1 MPEARIE
8 NPRVGGSIPPLGH
21 ETPKPVAWPGPGDA
35 QCAQTGATLKN
46 TTFVVGI
53 TGHRDVDSSQLS
65 DAHAAVT
72 GFLTTLRKYLPDTEI
87 ILMSGLADGADR
99 IAVRVAL
106 ELDMLVHAVL
116 PMEQSDYESDFSP
129 KSAEEF
135 QALLATTGVDVTE
148 LATVRIGD
156 EIDRDACYRQLTDCL
171 IRKSNILLALWDG
184 VDSGLTGGTSDT
196 VLSFLAGP
204 AVPSAGAGSLE
215 FVNEAPV
222 AGTGRDF
229 AYWIPV
235 PRSSSKSP
243 ARAAQYG
250 KGVFLS
256 AVPDTGVVVI
266 EESMPVSLQEQ
277 LEQLNEFNADF
288 KALRNSQ
295 STSLTW
301 GLPDISDA
309 SRSADSEGLLGSIE
323 QEFDKADALALHY
336 QSKSDRLFKGFSLV
350 AAMLGLLFLTY
361 AKLVASNVFLYAYV
375 VLFTGGFLVFK
386 LAARRHWFAKH
397 ITYRVVAET
406 LRIKFF
412 LRLAGAD
419 GQVNV
424 SRISRLAGID
434 KFSGFSWIKH
444 VFKGAEPV
452 SMPPVASTSKGDG
465 LSEAR
470 KLWVDDQSQYFAK
483 KIHSM
488 HRRHHRVERIKSG
501 LLLATLAGIAAL
513 IIFKY
518 PLYAEIPGTD
528 IQYKKLVVFF
538 MGLFPFW
545 LGVWEIY
552 HNKMATKE
560 LLWQYRNQAAAFALS
575 EFQLSKAT
583 EIERQRT
590 IIADLA
596 TGALFENYLWTIQR
610 FHREHEPPAAG

>member
-1 MPEARIE
+1 
-8 NPRVGGSIPPLGH
+8 
-21 ETPKPVAWPGPGDA
+21 
-35 QCAQTGATLKN
+35 LKN
-46 TTFVVGI
+46 TAFVVGI
-53 TGHRDVDSSQLS
+53 TGHRDVDPSELNN
-65 DAHAAVT
+65 AHVAVT
-72 GFLTTLRKYLPDTEI
+72 GFLTTLRKHLPDTEI
-87 ILMSGLADGADR
+87 IVMSGLADGADR
-99 IAVRVAL
+99 IAVRAAL
-106 ELDMLVHAVL
+106 ELDMLVRAVL
-116 PMEQSDYESDFSP
+116 PMEQKDYENDFSP

-135 QALLATTGVDVTE
+135 RALLASTGVDTTE
-148 LATVRIGD
+148 LATIRTGD
-156 EIDRDACYRQLTDCL
+156 EIDRDAGYRQLTDCL

-196 VLSFLAGP
+196 LLSFLAGP
-204 AVPSAGAGSLE
+204 ALSSAGSGFLE
-215 FVNEAPV
+215 LVNEVPV

-235 PRSSSKSP
+235 SRSNSNPP
-243 ARAAQYG
+243 APAARYEQG
-250 KGVFLS
+250 MFLS
-256 AVPDTGVVVI
+256 AVPDTGVVVR

-288 KALRNSQ
+288 KSLRNGQ

-301 GLPDISDA
+301 GLPEISDA
-309 SRSADSEGLLGSIE
+309 SRSADSEGLLDSIE
-323 QEFDKADALALHY
+323 QEFEKADNLAVHY
-336 QSKSDRLFKGFSLV
+336 QSKSDLLFKGFSLV
-350 AAMLGLLFLTY
+350 AAMLGLFFLTY
-361 AKLVASNVFLYAYV
+361 AKLVAANVFLFAYV
-375 VLFTGGFLVFK
+375 ALFTGGFVVFK
-386 LAARRHWFAKH
+386 LAARRRWFAKH

-444 VFKGAEPV
+444 VFKGVEPV
-452 SMPPVASTSKGDG
+452 SMQPVASTNADDG
-465 LSEAR
+465 LAEAR
-470 KLWVDDQSQYFAK
+470 KLWVDDQSHYFAK
-483 KIHSM
+483 KIRSM

-513 IIFKY
+513 IIFKH

-560 LLWQYRNQAAAFALS
+560 LLWQYRNQADTFAHS
-575 EFQLSKAT
+575 EFQLSRAT
-583 EIERQRT
+583 EVDHQRT

-596 TGALFENYLWTIQR
+596 TSALFESYLWTIQR

>member
-1 MPEARIE
+1 M
-8 NPRVGGSIPPLGH
+8 
-21 ETPKPVAWPGPGDA
+21 
-35 QCAQTGATLKN
+35 
-46 TTFVVGI
+46 VGI
-53 TGHRDVDSSQLS
+53 TGHRDVDPS
-65 DAHAAVT
+65 DLNSAHAAVT
-72 GFLTTLRKYLPDTEI
+72 EFLTTLQAHLPDTEI
-87 ILMSGLADGADR
+87 IVMSGLADGADR
-99 IAVRVAL
+99 IAVSAAL
-106 ELDMLVHAVL
+106 ELDMPVRAVL
-116 PMEQSDYESDFSP
+116 PMQQSDYVSDFS
-129 KSAEEF
+129 SISVEEF
-135 QALLATTGVDVTE
+135 RGLLATAGVDTTE
-148 LATVRIGD
+148 LATIRTGD

-184 VDSGLTGGTSDT
+184 VDGGLTGGTSDT
-196 VLSFLAGP
+196 VLSYLAGS
-204 AVPSAGAGSLE
+204 ALSGAGAGSLE
-215 FVNEAPV
+215 FVTEAPI
-222 AGTGRDF
+222 TGIGSDF

-235 PRSSSKSP
+235 SRSNSKLP
-243 ARAAQYG
+243 ATAEVYEQG
-250 KGVFLS
+250 MFLS
-256 AVPDTGVVVI
+256 AVPDTGVVVR
-266 EESMPVSLQEQ
+266 EENMPASLVEQ
-277 LEQLNEFNADF
+277 LGQLNEFNADF
-288 KALRNSQ
+288 KAFRNGQ

-301 GLPDISDA
+301 GLPEISDA
-309 SRSADSEGLLGSIE
+309 TRSADSEGLLESIE
-323 QEFDKADALALHY
+323 QEFDKADSLAIHY
-336 QSKSDRLFKGFSLV
+336 QSKSDNLFKGFSLV

-361 AKLVASNVFLYAYV
+361 AKLIASNVFLYAYV
-375 VLFTGGFLVFK
+375 VLFTGGFVVFK

-397 ITYRVVAET
+397 IMYRVVAET
-406 LRIKFF
+406 MRIKFF

-419 GQVNV
+419 GLVNV
-424 SRISRLAGID
+424 SRISSLAGID

-444 VFKGAEPV
+444 VFKAAEPV
-452 SMPPVASTSKGDG
+452 SIQPASPTSVGDG

-470 KLWVDDQSQYFAK
+470 KLWVDDQSHYFAK

-488 HRRHHRVERIKSG
+488 HRRHHRVERIKTG
-501 LLLATLAGIAAL
+501 LLLATLAGIAVL

-560 LLWQYRNQAAAFALS
+560 LLWQYRNQAATFALS

-596 TGALFENYLWTIQR
+596 TSALFESYLWTIQR

>member
-1 MPEARIE
+1 
-8 NPRVGGSIPPLGH
+8 
-21 ETPKPVAWPGPGDA
+21 
-35 QCAQTGATLKN
+35 LKN
-46 TTFVVGI
+46 TAFVVGI
-53 TGHRDVDSSQLS
+53 TGHRDVDPSELNN
-65 DAHAAVT
+65 AHVAVT
-72 GFLTTLRKYLPDTEI
+72 GFLTTLRKHLPDTEI
-87 ILMSGLADGADR
+87 IVMSGLADGADR
-99 IAVRVAL
+99 IAVRAAL
-106 ELDMLVHAVL
+106 ELDMLVRAVL
-116 PMEQSDYESDFSP
+116 PMERKDYESDFSP
-129 KSAEEF
+129 KSTDEF
-135 QALLATTGVDVTE
+135 RELLATTGIDTTE
-148 LATVRIGD
+148 LATIRTGD

-184 VDSGLTGGTSDT
+184 VDGGLTGGTSDT

-204 AVPSAGAGSLE
+204 ALSSAGVGSLE
-215 FVNEAPV
+215 FVDEAPMT
-222 AGTGRDF
+222 GTGHDF

-235 PRSSSKSP
+235 NRSNSNPPSHV
-243 ARAAQYG
+243 AHYE
-250 KGVFLS
+250 KGMFLS
-256 AVPDTGVVVI
+256 AVPDTGVVVR
-266 EESMPVSLQEQ
+266 EESMPAPLQEQ

-288 KALRNSQ
+288 KALSNGQ
-295 STSLTW
+295 STSLSW
-301 GLPDISDA
+301 GLPEISGA
-309 SRSADSEGLLGSIE
+309 TRSADSEGLLNNIE
-323 QEFDKADALALHY
+323 QEFEKADRLAIHY
-336 QSKSDRLFKGFSLV
+336 QSKSDHLFKGFSFV

-375 VLFTGGFLVFK
+375 ALFTGGFVVFK
-386 LAARRHWFAKH
+386 LAARRRWFAKH

-444 VFKGAEPV
+444 VFKAAEPV
-452 SMPPVASTSKGDG
+452 SIQPASPTSAGDG

-470 KLWVDDQSQYFAK
+470 KLWVDDQSHYFAK

-513 IIFKY
+513 IIFKD

-560 LLWQYRNQAAAFALS
+560 LLWQYRNQAATFALS

-583 EIERQRT
+583 EIERQRM

-596 TGALFENYLWTIQR
+596 TSALFESYLWTIQR